1 MRRVRL
7 SRLLL
12 FVLGSALAL
21 ACSRT
26 APRPV
31 RVPLADSVRRFLVS
45 PVEGVRTGGPGPQD
59 AAVSR
64 AFSALLAGDVDLAEG
79 QASGLVRA
87 EPSDVASR
95 ALLAQIELVRGRP
108 ADAVARLKPLSESEP
123 GYPAVQLTLGRASE
137 LAGDAATAFLAY
149 QQIASAIPVA
159 AERVA
164 ALGPEAAGQVAG
176 RLQTALEAGDSS
188 AVDGWLAWLERWLP
202 RERATVEARR
212 LVSAKRGDLAGE
224 LKAVR
229 RLSAESPGDRALLWR
244 LGELEL
250 AAGDPGKGLE
260 IFEGLAARSPGDP
273 AVSEGLAK
281 ARFAWRLA
289 TLPSQVQSAVRK
301 PQLTRAD
308 LATMIYWLVPGVRTG
323 RPSAGAIASDVLDHP
338 RREEIVRVVNFGVMR
353 IDDSL
358 HLFEP
363 GRPATRGEV
372 NATMGRLLSLF
383 GKGRGCTRA
392 SGSGVEGTGRE
403 GNCGLLLRCQ
413 VVSSTAACLA
423 PAAPAGSE
431 VLEALRRTLDALG
444 EVAR

>member
-1 MRRVRL
+1 MRRVRP
-7 SRLLL
+7 SRLL
-12 FVLGSALAL
+12 FFALGSALAL
-21 ACSRT
+21 ACART

-31 RVPLADSVRRFLVS
+31 RTPLAESIRRFLAS
-45 PVEGVRTGGPGPQD
+45 PVEGVRAGGPGPQD

-64 AFSALLAGDVDLAEG
+64 AFAALLAGDVDLAEG
-79 QASGLVRA
+79 QANALVRGV
-87 EPSDVASR
+87 PGDVASL
-95 ALLAQIELVRGRP
+95 ALLAEVELVRGRT
-108 ADAVARLKPLSESEP
+108 ADAVARLQSLSESEP
-123 GYPAVQLTLGRASE
+123 SYPAGQLTLGRASE
-137 LAGDAATAFLAY
+137 LAGDFATAFLAY
-149 QQIASAIPVA
+149 QRIGASVPVA
-159 AERVA
+159 AERGA
-164 ALGPEAAGQVAG
+164 ALGPEAAGQVAA
-176 RLQTALEAGDSS
+176 RLQSALDAGDTS
-188 AVDGWLAWLERWLP
+188 AVDRWLAWLERWLP

-212 LVSAKRGDLAGE
+212 LVAAKRGDLAGE

-229 RLSAESPGDRALLWR
+229 RLSAESPGDRTLLWR

-273 AVSEGLAK
+273 AVAEGLAK

-308 LATMIYWLVPGVRTG
+308 LATMVYWLVPGVRTG

-363 GRPATRGEV
+363 GRLASRGEV
-372 NATMGRLLSLF
+372 NATMARLLSLF
-383 GKGRGCTRA
+383 GKGRGCTRTT
-392 SGSGVEGTGRE
+392 GSGGDGAGRE
-403 GNCGLLLRCQ
+403 GTCGLLQRCQ
-413 VVSSTAACLA
+413 VVTSSSACLA

-444 EVAR
+444 EVGR